1 MRGTTP
7 VTVGIAATAAVIVA
21 ALVQAGTDP
30 AGTALGVA
38 VPAQYRD
45 LIEEAGNT
53 CPEISPNLLAALIQQ
68 ESGFNPKATSPAD
81 AQGIAQ
87 FIPPTWKAEGIDA
100 NGDGKRDVWDP
111 EDAIP
116 SAGKYLCTLAEDV
129 KNVPGD
135 RQSNIL
141 AAYNAGPGAV
151 IAAGGVPKITET
163 QNYVRIIN
171 ANAKTTTPAGSS
183 ETAAIAIGAAS
194 RMIGQ
199 PYSWGGG
206 NTTGPTTGSCCSPN
220 GRSGASIRGFDCSG
234 LVVYAFAKAGISLP
248 RTAATQYA
256 ASQHINPAD
265 LQPGDLVFYGSSA
278 ASIHHVGIYIGHGQM
293 INAPRP
299 GTDVRIDPIKA
310 LPDLYAIARPTP
322 KKEI

>member
-1 MRGTTP
+1 M
-7 VTVGIAATAAVIVA
+7 
-21 ALVQAGTDP
+21 
-30 AGTALGVA
+30 GTALGVS

-68 ESGFNPKATSPAD
+68 ESGFNPKATSPAN

-87 FIPPTWKAEGIDA
+87 FIPSTWAAEGIDA

-116 SAGKYLCTLAEDV
+116 SSAKYLCTLAEEV

-141 AAYNAGPGAV
+141 AAYNAGPEAV
-151 IAAGGVPKITET
+151 RKAGGVPKISET

-171 ANAKTTTPAGSS
+171 ANAQTPAPAGSS

-194 RMIGQ
+194 RMIGL

-206 NTTGPTTGSCCSPN
+206 NATGPTTGSCCSPN
-220 GRSGASIRGFDCSG
+220 GRSGESIRGFDCSG
-234 LVVYAFAKAGISLP
+234 LVVYAYAKAGITLP
-248 RTAATQYA
+248 RTAAQQYA

-265 LQPGDLVFYGSSA
+265 LQPGDLVFYGNSA
-278 ASIHHVGIYIGHGQM
+278 ASIHHVGIYIGRGQM
-293 INAPRP
+293 LNAPRP